1 MTEIDRTLS
10 KTERNLWSA
19 IVAEAMAH
27 LKYTAFAHKA
37 LAEGHPEVA
46 QIFQEVAGAENI
58 HGVNHLQVSGEVKTS
73 LENLRN
79 VIEGES
85 KEINASYPRMVR
97 DAVEEGRT
105 DAAETFTM
113 AMDRERHHIEV
124 FSKALEDLEAK
135 LSSGDQPTDGEQTS
149 AFFPSFPVLRRANV
163 SEADVAPTYA
173 AAREEVEGE
182 RWRVTATGRIREV
195 VFGAQDGLI
204 STLALVTAVGTSDLA
219 TTSSIV
225 LVAGLAGALAGML
238 SMATGAYLGSKA
250 QQDVQRSEI
259 AKEAKE
265 LEEHPGEELAELIVL
280 YQKEG
285 LSFSEAKGVAEHIAA
300 DKELW
305 LRTLVEKE
313 LGLSYEVTSNPT
325 KDALTMGFAYMV
337 AALIPVFPYFF
348 ATGWAALT
356 SSIVATLVG
365 LFVLGIGKGR
375 MVQKSPILQGLEILL
390 IGAAAAGIGFVL
402 GEVVPRVFT

>member
-1 MTEIDRTLS
+1 MT

-19 IVAEAMAH
+19 IIAEAMAH

-73 LENLRN
+73 TENLRN
-79 VIEGES
+79 VLEGEA
-85 KEINASYPRMVR
+85 KEISTSYPRMVR

-113 AMDRERHHIEV
+113 AMDREHHHVEV
-124 FSKALEDLEAK
+124 FSKALEGLEAK
-135 LSSGDQPTDGEQTS
+135 LSGASPSSDAEPSSSFIPTLYAQ
-149 AFFPSFPVLRRANV
+149 RRATI
-163 SEADVAPTYA
+163 SEAEVSPTYA
-173 AAREEVEGE
+173 DAREEVERE

-204 STLALVTAVGTSDLA
+204 STLALVTAVSVSDLA
-219 TTSSIV
+219 ANSSIV

-250 QQDVQRSEI
+250 QQDMQKAEI
-259 AKEAKE
+259 AKEAQE

-285 LSFSEAKGVAEHIAA
+285 LSFTEARGIAEHVAA

-313 LGLSYEVTSNPT
+313 LGLSYEVTSNPV

-348 ATGWAALT
+348 SSGWEALT

-365 LFVLGIGKGR
+365 LFILGVGKGR
-375 MVQKSPILQGLEILL
+375 MVQKVPILQGLEIML
-390 IGAAAAGIGFVL
+390 IGAAAAGTGFVL
-402 GEVVPRVFT
+402 GEFIPRVFT